1 MKKKFKISFITNTV
15 EVFAEDE
22 SQATDKAM
30 AFQLYNNLSTDII
43 KINNTT
49 HISSDGFVN
58 C

>member
-22 SQATDKAM
+22 HQAIDKAIIY
-30 AFQLYNNLSTDII
+30 QLYNNLSIDII
-43 KINNTT
+43 KVKNTT
-49 HISSDGFVN
+49 HISDGGFVN